1 MENAPPPRAKVFSFH
16 PPPWASRGQFL
27 GRLDPDLCVL
37 RKTTAGSLMLTITKQ
52 ELRALVLLT
61 QKEGAENMP
70 ILQMGTGRLR
80 AVDQYSL
87 EVIQWHHW

>member
-1 MENAPPPRAKVFSFH
+1 M
-16 PPPWASRGQFL
+16 
-27 GRLDPDLCVL
+27 GRLDPDLCDL
-37 RKTTAGSLMLTITKQ
+37 RKTTAGSLILTITKQ